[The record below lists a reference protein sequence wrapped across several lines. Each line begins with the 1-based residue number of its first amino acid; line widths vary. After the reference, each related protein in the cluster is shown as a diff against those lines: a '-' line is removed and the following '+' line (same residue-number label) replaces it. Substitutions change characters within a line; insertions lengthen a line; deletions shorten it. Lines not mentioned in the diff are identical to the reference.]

1 MPVKVVYQVLGIS
14 HHTLSPMRMKHNLK
28 RWPFADVCRGAFKV
42 NGEYLTWYDIE
53 NYRLEMMREADP
65 RIVKILEV
73 MGKRAQEHKHKV
85 NVVLAQERKRKQNP
99 IVFDETAVPSDS
111 EWLES
116 FSRLLEAEFDS
127 VQSTAIY

>member
-1 MPVKVVYQVLGIS
+1 
-14 HHTLSPMRMKHNLK
+14 MRTKHNLK

-42 NGEYLTWYDIE
+42 NGEYLTWYDID
-53 NYRLEMMREADP
+53 NYRLEMMRDADP

-73 MGKRAQEHKHKV
+73 MGKRAQEHRHKV
-85 NVVLAQERKRKQNP
+85 NEVLAQDRKRRQEP

-111 EWLES
+111 EWLEN

-127 VQSTAIY
+127 GESSAIF

>member
-1 MPVKVVYQVLGIS
+1 
-14 HHTLSPMRMKHNLK
+14 
-28 RWPFADVCRGAFKV
+28 
-42 NGEYLTWYDIE
+42 
-53 NYRLEMMREADP
+53 
-65 RIVKILEV
+65 
-73 MGKRAQEHKHKV
+73 
-85 NVVLAQERKRKQNP
+85 LAQERKRKQNP